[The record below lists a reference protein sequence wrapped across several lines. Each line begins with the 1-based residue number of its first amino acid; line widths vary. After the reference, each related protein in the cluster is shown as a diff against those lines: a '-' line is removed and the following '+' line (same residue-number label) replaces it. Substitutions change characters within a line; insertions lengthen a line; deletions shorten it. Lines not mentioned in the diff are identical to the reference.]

1 MRIQG
6 IVALPAVFLAGTA
19 LAQQS
24 SSKPPTPPPAQA
36 QAQPQPG
43 TTPSFTTTANLV
55 IVDVTVKDKTG
66 GVIENLKQNDFSV
79 FEDGKPQKIA
89 VFELQKLSMEPAPPP
104 EAPTLEDQK
113 ELPEDPKTT
122 ISVPASN
129 AANKVQY
136 HDKRLLVLFFDFSNM
151 AIPDQLRAQDASL
164 KFLDKEM
171 TASDMVAILLFT
183 TTVQVKTDFTAD
195 RDQLRRVIEDLPIG
209 DMTDLAAMADT
220 GADDSEDTGAA
231 FVADETEFN
240 IFNTDR
246 KLAAIEDAV
255 KKLAKLPEKKVM
267 IYITGGI
274 SKTGVDNQAQL
285 EASINAAVKANV
297 ALFPIDAR
305 GLMGDPPGGAASSA
319 ASRGSGVYT
328 GSQWNTQRASI
339 NGSQETLVTLASD
352 TGGKAFL
359 DSNDL
364 SLGIVQAQQEFRS
377 YYILGYYTTNPT
389 LDGKYRKITVKL
401 NNNTTARLEARP
413 GYYADKVWGKFTSAD
428 KEMKLQEALSAADPV
443 TEIPLALEID
453 YFRISS
459 TAYFVP
465 ISVKVPGSLIGLK
478 DWKAGGE
485 TEFDFIGNVLN
496 ERKAQVGYVRDNI
509 KVHLDAASKETL
521 ANRSFLYDAGFT
533 LAPGRYRLRFL
544 VRENQSG
551 KMGTFDTRF
560 VVPDLAADSMT
571 LKTSSVIWSGQKDAL
586 KAAVGAA
593 EKANQKTVDANP
605 LILGNEK
612 IVPSITRVFRRSQNM
627 YIAFDVYDAAPD
639 PVAPENRRVAV
650 TMSLFNQKGLKAFES
665 APVTATAQV
674 STRPNATPVQLQ
686 VPLKTV
692 PPGSYVCQLNVVD
705 EAGRKFAFQ
714 RANLVIQ

>member
-1 MRIQG
+1 
-6 IVALPAVFLAGTA
+6 
-19 LAQQS
+19 
-24 SSKPPTPPPAQA
+24 
-36 QAQPQPG
+36 
-43 TTPSFTTTANLV
+43 
-55 IVDVTVKDKTG
+55 
-66 GVIENLKQNDFSV
+66 
-79 FEDGKPQKIA
+79 
-89 VFELQKLSMEPAPPP
+89 
-104 EAPTLEDQK
+104 
-113 ELPEDPKTT
+113 
-122 ISVPASN
+122 
-129 AANKVQY
+129 
-136 HDKRLLVLFFDFSNM
+136 
-151 AIPDQLRAQDASL
+151 
-164 KFLDKEM
+164 
-171 TASDMVAILLFT
+171 
-183 TTVQVKTDFTAD
+183 
-195 RDQLRRVIEDLPIG
+195 
-209 DMTDLAAMADT
+209 
-220 GADDSEDTGAA
+220 
-231 FVADETEFN
+231 
-240 IFNTDR
+240 
-246 KLAAIEDAV
+246 
-255 KKLAKLPEKKVM
+255 
-267 IYITGGI
+267 
-274 SKTGVDNQAQL
+274 
-285 EASINAAVKANV
+285 
-297 ALFPIDAR
+297 
-305 GLMGDPPGGAASSA
+305 
-319 ASRGSGVYT
+319 
-328 GSQWNTQRASI
+328 
-339 NGSQETLVTLASD
+339 
-352 TGGKAFL
+352 
-359 DSNDL
+359 
-364 SLGIVQAQQEFRS
+364 
-377 YYILGYYTTNPT
+377 
-389 LDGKYRKITVKL
+389 VKL